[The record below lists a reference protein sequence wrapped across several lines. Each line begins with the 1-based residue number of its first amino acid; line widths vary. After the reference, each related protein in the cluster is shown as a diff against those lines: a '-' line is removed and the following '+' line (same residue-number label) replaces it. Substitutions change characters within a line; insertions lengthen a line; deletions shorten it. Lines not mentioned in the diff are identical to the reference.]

1 MRGTMAKPPELAVLL
16 GTNSLFRGLGTETLT
31 SIASLCHLRQVQPNQ
46 VLFVKGDPGDAL
58 YGVRRG
64 QIRIETGTATGQ
76 RLTIEMFGPGDAF
89 GEIALLDGRPRTAD
103 AVAAD
108 SCELFVLPRN
118 EFIQYLERDSRL
130 AVRII
135 ELLCGRL
142 RQTNENMEATIFLP
156 LRARLARRLSA
167 LAEDFGAEL
176 HITQEELGALL
187 GVARESVN
195 RQLQEWRRSGIVQLR
210 RGQIF
215 VVDAQQLAR
224 EAGRA

>member
-1 MRGTMAKPPELAVLL
+1 MAKPLELAVLL
-16 GTNSLFRGLGTETLT
+16 GTNSLFAGLGTEALK
-31 SIASLCHLRQVQPNQ
+31 SIAGLCHLRQLTPGQ

-76 RLTIEMFGPGDAF
+76 RLTIAMFGPGDAF

-103 AVAAD
+103 AVA
-108 SCELFVLPRN
+108 SEPCELFVLPRS
-118 EFIQYLERDSRL
+118 EFLQYLEHDSRL

-135 ELLCGRL
+135 EMLCGRL
-142 RQTNENMEATIFLP
+142 RQSNENMEATIFLP

-167 LAEDFGAEL
+167 LAEDFGTEL
-176 HITQEELGALL
+176 HITQEELGSLL
-187 GVARESVN
+187 GVARETVN
-195 RQLQEWRRSGIVQLR
+195 RQLQEWRRSGIVKLS

-215 VVDAQQLAR
+215 VLDVGQLAR
-224 EAGRA
+224 EAGQA

>member
-31 SIASLCHLRQVQPNQ
+31 SIASLCHLRQIQPNQ

-108 SCELFVLPRN
+108 SCELFVLPR
-118 EFIQYLERDSRL
+118 
-130 AVRII
+130 
-135 ELLCGRL
+135 
-142 RQTNENMEATIFLP
+142 
-156 LRARLARRLSA
+156 
-167 LAEDFGAEL
+167 
-176 HITQEELGALL
+176 
-187 GVARESVN
+187 
-195 RQLQEWRRSGIVQLR
+195 
-210 RGQIF
+210 
-215 VVDAQQLAR
+215 
-224 EAGRA
+224 

>member
-1 MRGTMAKPPELAVLL
+1 MAKPVELAVLL
-16 GTNSLFRGLGTETLT
+16 GTNTLFSGLGTEALRT
-31 SIASLCHLRQVQPNQ
+31 IAALCHLRQLPSGQ

-64 QIRIETGTATGQ
+64 QIRIEIGTATGQ

-103 AVAAD
+103 AVAAEN
-108 SCELFVLPRN
+108 CELFVLPRS
-118 EFIQYLERDSRL
+118 EFLQYLEHDSRL

-142 RQTNENMEATIFLP
+142 RQTNDNMEATIFLP
-156 LRARLARRLSA
+156 LRARLARRLGA
-167 LAEDFGAEL
+167 LAEDFGTEL

-195 RQLQEWRRSGIVQLR
+195 RQLQEWRRNGIVQLG
-210 RGQIF
+210 RGQIY
-215 VVDAQQLAR
+215 VLDVRQLAR

>member
-1 MRGTMAKPPELAVLL
+1 MAKPLELAVLL
-16 GTNSLFRGLGTETLT
+16 GTNSLFSGLGTEALA
-31 SIASLCHLRQVQPNQ
+31 SIAALCHLRQLRAGQ

-58 YGVRRG
+58 YGLRRG
-64 QIRIETGTATGQ
+64 QIRIETGNASGQ

-103 AVAAD
+103 AVAAEN
-108 SCELFVLPRN
+108 SELFVLPRN
-118 EFIQYLERDSRL
+118 EFLHYLERDPRL

-142 RQTNENMEATIFLP
+142 RQTNENMEATFFLP
-156 LRARLARRLSA
+156 LRARLARRLGA
-167 LAEDFGAEL
+167 LAEDFGTEL
-176 HITQEELGALL
+176 HITQEELGTLL

-195 RQLQEWRRSGIVQLR
+195 RQLQEWRRGGIVQLK

-215 VVDAQQLAR
+215 VVDVRQLAR

>member
-31 SIASLCHLRQVQPNQ
+31 SIAALCHLRQIQPNQ

-103 AVAAD
+103 AIAAE

-215 VVDAQQLAR
+215 VVDARQLAR

>member
-1 MRGTMAKPPELAVLL
+1 MAKSPELAVLL
-16 GTNSLFRGLGTETLT
+16 GTNSLFRGLGTEALT
-31 SIASLCHLRQVQPNQ
+31 TIAGLCHLRQIQPNQ

-103 AVAAD
+103 AIAAD

-215 VVDAQQLAR
+215 VVDARQLAR

>member
-1 MRGTMAKPPELAVLL
+1 MAKPPELAVLL

-103 AVAAD
+103 AIAAD
-108 SCELFVLPRN
+108 NCELFVLPRN

-156 LRARLARRLSA
+156 LRARLARRLGA

-215 VVDAQQLAR
+215 VLDARQLAR

>member
-1 MRGTMAKPPELAVLL
+1 MAKPLELAVLL
-16 GTNSLFRGLGTETLT
+16 GTNSLFCGLGTETLT
-31 SIASLCHLRQVQPNQ
+31 SIAGLCHLRQLQPNQ
-46 VLFVKGDPGDAL
+46 VLFVKGDAGDAL

-64 QIRIETGTATGQ
+64 QIRIETGTVTGQ

-89 GEIALLDGRPRTAD
+89 GEIALLDGRSRTAD
-103 AVAAD
+103 AIAVDA
-108 SCELFVLPRN
+108 CELFVLPRN

-167 LAEDFGAEL
+167 LAEDFGTEL

-215 VVDAQQLAR
+215 VLDVRQLAR

>member
-1 MRGTMAKPPELAVLL
+1 MAKPPELAVLL

>member
-1 MRGTMAKPPELAVLL
+1 MKGTTSKPLELAVLL
-16 GTNSLFRGLGTETLT
+16 GTNSLFCGLGAETLA
-31 SIASLCHLRQVQPNQ
+31 SIASLCHLRQLQPNQ

-64 QIRIETGTATGQ
+64 QIRIETGTVTGQ

-89 GEIALLDGRPRTAD
+89 GEIALLDGRSRTAD
-103 AVAAD
+103 AIAAEN
-108 SCELFVLPRN
+108 CELFVLPRN

-156 LRARLARRLSA
+156 LRARLARRLSV
-167 LAEDFGAEL
+167 LAEDFGTEL

-215 VVDAQQLAR
+215 VLDVRQLAR